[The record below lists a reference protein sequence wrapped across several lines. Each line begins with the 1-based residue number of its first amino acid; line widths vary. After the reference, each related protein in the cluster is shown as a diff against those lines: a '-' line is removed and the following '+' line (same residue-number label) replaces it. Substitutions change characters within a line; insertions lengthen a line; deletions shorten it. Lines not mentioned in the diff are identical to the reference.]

1 MGSGRTMAAH
11 RGLPTSPRFKPRIPG
26 GRWGD
31 LDPRTAVGIVL
42 VVAMLVTAVLVV
54 IGFARAI
61 SQVKVQAT
69 KDRPAEQRIP
79 SIQRAVDG
87 RTGLVFRLEGTDVA
101 VVAKKGAEGL
111 SNLRGRSLLVQCGF
125 LTDRGATIA
134 QGRGRW
140 ASGGNELRTQLSRRP
155 GQFAQFCAV
164 QGQSAEPSIARAVF
178 QTPAAPPA
186 DKPR

>member
-1 MGSGRTMAAH
+1 MAAH
-11 RGLPTSPRFKPRIPG
+11 RGLPHSTRLKPRKPG

-31 LDPRTAVGIVL
+31 LDSRTAVGIVL
-42 VVAMLVTAVLVV
+42 VTAMLVTAVLVV
-54 IGFARAI
+54 VGFARAI
-61 SQVKVQAT
+61 SQVKVEAK

-79 SIQRAVDG
+79 SVQRAVDS
-87 RTGLVFRLEGTDVA
+87 RTGLVFRLEGTQVA
-101 VVAKKGAEGL
+101 IVAKKGATGL
-111 SNLRGRSLLVQCGF
+111 SKLRGRSLLVQCGF

-140 ASGGNELRTQLSRRP
+140 ASGGNELRTEISRRP

-164 QGQSAEPSIARAVF
+164 QGQSTEPAISRAVF
-178 QTPAAPPA
+178 QTPVAPPA